1 MDFRSKKGRDLLALL
16 LSMSATT
23 CSAPQ
28 DDHATVTPDPPNVA
42 TASPPNA
49 AVEMAPPPSVEAQAR
64 CEWESGFGISQDS
77 IGPLASEDSI
87 RVVKELCPQVRDTFA
102 ADNPFLRTG
111 APLIVIPV
119 PGGEVYGVQQFWG
132 PDATGKVSDWIVTGD
147 GVLPEG
153 LSMKSTWGDLR
164 RAYGSGYASSE
175 LFDGIPGYL
184 SAAFDRYPDMTFYL
198 ENLDWGPL
206 RHGNRFEHEILMS
219 SVPDSA
225 TIEEVW
231 VRTEW

>member
-1 MDFRSKKGRDLLALL
+1 LL
-16 LSMSATT
+16 LSISATT
-23 CSAPQ
+23 CAAPQ
-28 DDHATVTPDPPNVA
+28 DDHADVAPDPPNVV
-42 TASPPNA
+42 A
-49 AVEMAPPPSVEAQAR
+49 AAPPTAAAQTQ
-64 CEWESGFGISQDS
+64 CEWESGFRISEDS

-87 RVVKELCPQVRDTFA
+87 GVVKELCPQVRDTFA

-132 PDATGKVSDWIVTGD
+132 PDPTGKVSDWIVTGD

-164 RAYGSGYASSE
+164 RAYGSGYASAE
-175 LFDGIPGYL
+175 IADGYPENYIPAYVSVDFYG
-184 SAAFDRYPDMTFYL
+184 YPDLTFYL

-206 RHGNRFEHEILMS
+206 RQGNGFEHEILLS

-225 TIEEVW
+225 TIQRVW
-231 VRTEW
+231 VATEWYYR